1 MSKARFMLFTVLL
14 TVSVCSCTAQT
25 DGETVLRQVGGPC
38 EGCEALLEYDN
49 RQLSF
54 RDTLPEFHKNSVKLK
69 ISGRVLKSDG
79 ITPAPNV
86 IVYIYHTNEQGIYP
100 KGSSA
105 QGWGRRHGYI
115 RGWIKTDVD
124 GKYEFYTF
132 RPGAYPQRSAP
143 AHIHVI
149 VKESD
154 TIPYYLDDYTF
165 DDDPLLTSEQRKR
178 FSNKGGSGI
187 MKTRDLNG
195 LQWIER
201 DLILGM
207 NIPNY

>member
-1 MSKARFMLFTVLL
+1 MSKAKIMFIALL
-14 TVSVCSCTAQT
+14 TVSVYSCSAQNE
-25 DGETVLRQVGGPC
+25 GETALRKVGGPC

-54 RDTLPEFHKNSVKLK
+54 RDTLPEFHKNSVQLKL
-69 ISGRVLKSDG
+69 SGRVLKPDG

-86 IVYIYHTNEQGIYP
+86 IVYIYHTNAQGVYP

-105 QGWGRRHGYI
+105 KGWGRRHGYL
-115 RGWIKTDVD
+115 RGWIKTGVD

-165 DDDPLLTSEQRKR
+165 DDDPLLTSAQRKR

-187 MKTRDLNG
+187 MKTQDLNG
-195 LQWIER
+195 LQLIER
-201 DLILGM
+201 DLILGL